1 MNLNI
6 LIILSSLL
14 GYIIVFVTLNN
25 SKYNKIL
32 NSYLLL
38 IIFLSSTLKLIGG
51 IGEINNDVYFK
62 TLYLKINIY
71 LTLFL
76 PCFYLYFKYL
86 IGNQKKLIIKDLLHI
101 IFLLLAIKE
110 REFLVFDRIVG
121 FQLHFVLSR
130 FVAIYSII
138 YVLMIFLLLKKNVW
152 NKKAT
157 LNIVITQNNLI
168 KNWTIILFVVIIAF
182 NLSFHIT
189 YYREYLFLEPSGI
202 NYPIKYLWATALVW
216 IVLFIIILSNPQ
228 LLYGYSIINL
238 EYNKINSN
246 SKSNNYWNINSKIKI
261 NNNQDQLLK
270 EKISFKIELYLFQ
283 LNALLYKNSYFRNPE
298 FSLKDLALVLNI
310 PISHLKFVFKY
321 HSKLSFSDYK
331 KISRIQNS
339 LKLINNNYL
348 ATNTLE
354 SLSKE
359 VGFTSYNPFFTCFKD
374 VVGKSPHEY
383 ISTLKSNLDE

>member
-1 MNLNI
+1 MTLNI

-14 GYIIVFVTLNN
+14 GYIVIFITFKN

-32 NSYLLL
+32 NSFLLF
-38 IIFLSSTLKLIGG
+38 IIFISSTLKLIAG
-51 IGEINNDVYFK
+51 IGEVYNDIYFK

-86 IGNQKKLIIKDLLHI
+86 ISNQKKLIIKDFLHI
-101 IFLLLAIKE
+101 IFLLLVIKE

-138 YVLMIFLLLKKNVW
+138 YVLMIFLVLKKNVW
-152 NKKAT
+152 NKKAN

-202 NYPIKYLWATALVW
+202 NYPIKYLWVTALVW

-246 SKSNNYWNINSKIKI
+246 SKSYNYWNINSKIKI

-298 FSLKDLALVLNI
+298 FSMKDLAQVLNI

-321 HSKLSFSDYK
+321 HSKLSFTDYK

-339 LKLINNNYL
+339 LKLININYL

>member
-1 MNLNI
+1 MTLNI

-14 GYIIVFVTLNN
+14 GYIVIFITFKN

-32 NSYLLL
+32 NSFLLF
-38 IIFLSSTLKLIGG
+38 IIFISSTLKLIAG
-51 IGEINNDVYFK
+51 IGEVYNDIYFK

-86 IGNQKKLIIKDLLHI
+86 ISNQKKLIIKDFLHI
-101 IFLLLAIKE
+101 IFLLLVIKE

-152 NKKAT
+152 NKKAN

-202 NYPIKYLWATALVW
+202 NYPIKYLWVTALVW

-246 SKSNNYWNINSKIKI
+246 SKSYNYWNINSKIKI

-298 FSLKDLALVLNI
+298 FSMKDLAQVLNI

-321 HSKLSFSDYK
+321 HSKLSFTDYK

-339 LKLINNNYL
+339 LKLININYL

>member
-1 MNLNI
+1 MTSNI

-14 GYIIVFVTLNN
+14 GYIIVFVTIKN

-32 NSYLLL
+32 NSFLLF
-38 IIFLSSTLKLIGG
+38 IIFISSTLKLIAG
-51 IGEINNDVYFK
+51 IGEINNDIYFK

-86 IGNQKKLIIKDLLHI
+86 IRNQKNFIFKDLLHI
-101 IFLLLAIKE
+101 IFLLLAITA
-110 REFLVFDRIVG
+110 REFLVFDRIFG
-121 FQLHFVLSR
+121 FQLSFFFSQ

-138 YVLMIFLLLKKNVW
+138 YVLMIFLVLKKNVW

-157 LNIVITQNNLI
+157 LNILITQNNLI

-216 IVLFIIILSNPQ
+216 IVLFTIILSNPQ

-270 EKISFKIELYLFQ
+270 EKISFKIEVYLFQ

-354 SLSKE
+354 SLSKD
-359 VGFTSYNPFFTCFKD
+359 VGFKSYNPFFTSFKD

-383 ISTLKSNLDE
+383 ISTIKSDLD